1 MPEIQ
6 ELAAKHPAM
15 KPRFRSP
22 DSNTKDVNKILQ
34 KKIRGI
40 WLQALTEVLAHLIH

>member
-22 DSNTKDVNKILQ
+22 DSNTEDVNQILQ
-34 KKIRGI
+34 KIICGK
-40 WLQALTEVLAHLIH
+40 LLKPPE